1 MHKFAAILILA
12 YFATTAQAQTFGAN
26 RPIWQQRSMYRN
38 IIVLEGNDHRCLT
51 FGKRSNRQSCIN
63 LKSPKSLVFDYT
75 QRIFDALA
83 YISKLERV
91 LIIGI
96 GGGSLPMAIRETY
109 PDTQIDAVELDQEV
123 VNVALRYFQFQPDE
137 KLAVFAEDG
146 RVFIRKKR
154 HQNIKYDAI
163 ILDAFDK
170 DYIPEHMTSMEF
182 VAHVKNTLTDNGILL
197 ANTFKTTNFAKH
209 EESTYQ
215 AVFGDIYE
223 SLIPNGNR
231 IIIAGQRA
239 AGVAENLPAS
249 QKITQSKAAVM
260 TDKYSPANAL
270 LAR

>member
-1 MHKFAAILILA
+1 MHKFVAIVVMA
-12 YFATTAQAQTFGAN
+12 YGATTAQAQTFGATK
-26 RPIWQQRSMYRN
+26 PIWQQRSMYRN

-83 YISKLERV
+83 HIPKMERI

-109 PDTQIDAVELDQEV
+109 PETQIDAVELDQEV
-123 VNVALRYFQFQPDE
+123 VNVALRYFQFKPDE

-146 RVFIRKKR
+146 RVFIRKMR

-170 DYIPEHMTSMEF
+170 DYIPEHMTSIEF
-182 VAHVKNTLTDNGILL
+182 IAQAKSTLTDDGIIL
-197 ANTFKTTNFAKH
+197 ANTFKATNFAKY

-215 AVFGDIYE
+215 SVFGDIYE
-223 SLIPNGNR
+223 SSIPNGNR
-231 IIIAGQRA
+231 IIIAGRGA
-239 AGVAENLPAS
+239 ASVAKNLPAS
-249 QKITQSKAAVM
+249 QKITRSKAAVM